1 MGFTDIVF
9 VIWQCLITVTCLI
22 LVLTGNG
29 IFRQIDDAFE
39 ALHNLTKVVNENEE
53 AARTD
58 IDDLRYYITE
68 VENDIKL
75 KLEVLND
82 KYEAAEEMMKQ
93 VRRAAEEAEMTEKK
107 MQDGIT
113 EILNFS
119 GIEKV
124 QGNFNFK

>member
-1 MGFTDIVF
+1 MGFTNIVF
-9 VIWQCLITVTCLI
+9 VIWQCLITVTYLI
-22 LVLTGNG
+22 LVLTSNR
-29 IFRQIDDAFE
+29 IFRRIDDAFE
-39 ALHNLTKVVNENEE
+39 ALHNLAKVVNKNEE

-68 VENDIKL
+68 VENDAKL

>member
-1 MGFTDIVF
+1 MGFTNIVF

-22 LVLTGNG
+22 LVLTSNR
-29 IFRQIDDAFE
+29 IFRRIDDAFE
-39 ALHNLTKVVNENEE
+39 ALHNLAKVVNKNEE

-68 VENDIKL
+68 VENDVKL